1 MQVRAY
7 TERLV
12 RFPGVYVRG
21 NWPWCRGIASHDK
34 VGGRGRGRAD
44 PNDYVMII
52 MCSRVA
58 GGGGGGG
65 EFLGRDRPE
74 LARLELIRFFRWCG
88 STSRGQSCG
97 GGGGGAGGAGAGASD
112 ASAARATTE

>member
-1 MQVRAY
+1 
-7 TERLV
+7 
-12 RFPGVYVRG
+12 
-21 NWPWCRGIASHDK
+21 
-34 VGGRGRGRAD
+34 
-44 PNDYVMII
+44 MII

-88 STSRGQSCG
+88 STGRGRGQSCG
-97 GGGGGAGGAGAGASD
+97 GGGGAGAAGAGASD

>member
-1 MQVRAY
+1 MQVHPY
-7 TERLV
+7 TDRLV

-34 VGGRGRGRAD
+34 VGGRGRRSGSAD
-44 PNDYVMII
+44 SDDYVMII

-65 EFLGRDRPE
+65 EFLGE
-74 LARLELIRFFRWCG
+74 G
-88 STSRGQSCG
+88 
-97 GGGGGAGGAGAGASD
+97 
-112 ASAARATTE
+112 